1 MCADDNNLYQFEEL
15 DEMEEMEKLDK
26 SDQLES
32 ELVIRLKVKVAE
44 QLEGFVGAMQ
54 V

>member
-1 MCADDNNLYQFEEL
+1 MEEVE
-15 DEMEEMEKLDK
+15 EMEEMEKLEAELNK

-32 ELVIRLKVKVAE
+32 ELVIRLKVKVAK
-44 QLEGFVGAMQ
+44 QLEGFVGTMQ

>member
-1 MCADDNNLYQFEEL
+1 
-15 DEMEEMEKLDK
+15 MEEMEKLEAKLDK

-32 ELVIRLKVKVAE
+32 ELIIRLKVKVAK
-44 QLEGFVGAMQ
+44 QLEGFVGIMQ

>member
-1 MCADDNNLYQFEEL
+1 
-15 DEMEEMEKLDK
+15 MEEMEKLEAELNK

-32 ELVIRLKVKVAE
+32 ELVIRLKVKVAK
-44 QLEGFVGAMQ
+44 QLEGFVGIMQ

>member
-1 MCADDNNLYQFEEL
+1 MEEV
-15 DEMEEMEKLDK
+15 EEMEKLDK

-32 ELVIRLKVKVAE
+32 ELVIRLKVKVAK
-44 QLEGFVGAMQ
+44 QLEGFVDIMQ

>member
-1 MCADDNNLYQFEEL
+1 MEEV
-15 DEMEEMEKLDK
+15 EEMEKLEKLEAELDK

-32 ELVIRLKVKVAE
+32 ELVIRLKVKVAK
-44 QLEGFVGAMQ
+44 QLEGFVGTMQ